1 MRTQAINTP
10 SSIENLARDYA
21 QLCRKVW
28 LPRPIHDVADYQAAL
43 AALEPFWGREDEMNA
58 DQADWFQ
65 LVTSLVGDYEDAHK
79 AKPKPK
85 RLPLAKRLAGLI
97 EIHGMTAA
105 EFGRLLDLEPS
116 MGSKILKGT
125 RQLTVSHIQ
134 KLAKHF
140 GLPAEYFLEV

>member
-1 MRTQAINTP
+1 MKARTTSTP
-10 SSIENLARDYA
+10 SLFEKLPRDYA
-21 QLCRKVW
+21 LLCRKVW
-28 LPRPIHDVADYQAAL
+28 LPRPIHDATECEAAL
-43 AALEPFWGREDEMNA
+43 AALEPFWGREDDMNE
-58 DQADWFQ
+58 DQTDWFQ

-79 AKPKPK
+79 AKPKLK

-105 EFGRLLDLEPS
+105 DFGRLLDLEPS
-116 MGSKILKGT
+116 MGGKILKGT

-140 GLPAEYFLEV
+140 EMPAEFFLEG